1 MRTYPQK
8 SVYVNNYYYFYIYI
22 FRVNHSSC
30 DSKKTPKT
38 EAQAPEDLGCKKKAD
53 VTRTRT
59 AASKQGDDL
68 QNKNCYGDT

>member
-30 DSKKTPKT
+30 GTKKTQKSKRKRLKT
-38 EAQAPEDLGCKKKAD
+38 FVAKMEFVE
-53 VTRTRT
+53 TEER
-59 AASKQGDDL
+59 
-68 QNKNCYGDT
+68 